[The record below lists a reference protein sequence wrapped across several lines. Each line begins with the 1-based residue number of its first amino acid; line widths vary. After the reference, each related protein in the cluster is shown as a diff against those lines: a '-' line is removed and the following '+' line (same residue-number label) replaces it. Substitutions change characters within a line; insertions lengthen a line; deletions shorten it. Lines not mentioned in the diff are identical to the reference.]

1 MMINDKEIK
10 TDEERMKWVGGRI
23 LNDNGFLD
31 AKDLEFIGLC
41 RVTISCQPRR
51 LVACYKDHTIKQIRI
66 MPADE
71 LYSTPSIVMFED
83 VPYYDEAK
91 HIRRMRAQKP
101 KYVREIQT
109 YSGTKNAKPSGFT
122 RTGLTTTTIPNLVDD
137 SKPRSLSERS
147 GGKSMS
153 RTEVKRLLE
162 EALGDML

>member
-1 MMINDKEIK
+1 MIEDRRIK
-10 TDEERMKWVGGRI
+10 TEEDRMKWMGGRI
-23 LNDNGFLD
+23 LHDNGFLD

-41 RVTISCQPRR
+41 RITISCQPRR
-51 LVACYKDHTIKQIRI
+51 LMACYKDHTIKQIRI

-71 LYSTPSIVMFED
+71 LYDTLHAVMFED

-91 HIRRMRAQKP
+91 HTRRMRAQKP
-101 KYVREIQT
+101 KYVREIAT
-109 YSGTKNAKPSGFT
+109 YSGTTNAKPSGFT

-153 RTEVKRLLE
+153 RAEVKRLLA
-162 EALGDML
+162 EAFGDML